1 MSVTGVEVYYGDY
14 QFKPAPLM
22 TVSREQYKAN
32 DGTVFGGGYRVSLNG
47 SLLPESVQGT
57 GLTTAEAASRSSLP
71 TAAGHQFDGY
81 GNAVSSFRAKDDL
94 LYALNNDGS
103 LFSVKFLGSGPLCSG
118 YVVYTS
124 GTRVNSVEFNS
135 NDQWVKRVE
144 YSIEI
149 FSRTHLST
157 GTGGASISDPY
168 GAKGS
173 YDLIV
178 GSGGISGG
186 FIELQSYDRDY
197 SVEVLSKPNQFGTGC
212 TPLWLQVGVST
223 SAQTIEGAETKAYT
237 TYPTSADFDHVASGF
252 LQSAGITG
260 GASGFDPV
268 LTQRNHG
275 LNILGG
281 SYNWSD
287 TYVMKPSSGDYKGK
301 NIPSGNVIDTFNLD
315 VSSSLEDAIV
325 TVSLQGELRGL
336 ESFVG
341 TPTESGSGSHGP
353 FGGALPANNKMS
365 NAIFAAQSYLD
376 EALYAN
382 TGNGSDSY
390 PTKER
395 GYPLLFDR
403 AATAYSGLGSPSTI
417 LLPLSP
423 EPISKSVAYN
433 TNEGTIGY
441 NLSYSNRPVN
451 CYSGALSETI
461 SISRSLAT
469 DVHSSL
475 VILGRANGPI
485 MQDIGTKTA
494 STTECSIEAVVVP
507 QAGGTCTGDFWLG
520 SPTGFYQELVNAVE
534 TGIADT
540 YETYFLTA
548 SNVNWDPRTGRLG
561 RTASWIHT
569 DC

>member
-32 DGTVFGGGYRVSLNG
+32 NGTVFGGGYRVSING

-57 GLTTAEAASRSSLP
+57 GLTPAEAASRSSLP
-71 TAAGHQFDGY
+71 IASGHQFDGY

-94 LYALNNDGS
+94 LYALNNDGK
-103 LFSVKFLGSGPLCSG
+103 LFSVKFLGAGPLCSG
-118 YVVYTS
+118 YAVYTS
-124 GTRVNSVEFNS
+124 GTRVNSVEFSS
-135 NDQWVKRVE
+135 NDQWVKKVD

-149 FSRTHLST
+149 FSRNHLTT
-157 GTGGASISDPY
+157 GMGDPGLYNTDGA
-168 GAKGS
+168 

-178 GSGGISGG
+178 GSGG
-186 FIELQSYDRDY
+186 FTELQSYDREY
-197 SVEVLSKPNQFGTGC
+197 SVEVLAKPNQFGTGC

-237 TYPTSADFDHVASGF
+237 TYPTSADFDNVASGF
-252 LQSAGITG
+252 LRSAGMIG

-281 SYNWSD
+281 NYNWSD
-287 TYVMKPSSGDYKGK
+287 TYVMKPSSGEYKGK
-301 NIPSGNVIDTFNLD
+301 NVPTGNVIDTFNLD
-315 VSSSLEDAIV
+315 VSSSLEDAII
-325 TVSLQGELRGL
+325 TVNLQGELRGL
-336 ESFVG
+336 EPFVG
-341 TPTESGSGSHGP
+341 TPTESGSGSPGP
-353 FGGALPANNKMS
+353 FGLALPAATKMS
-365 NAIFAAQSYLD
+365 TAIFAAQSYLD
-376 EALYAN
+376 EALYVN
-382 TGNGSDSY
+382 TGDGSDSY

-395 GYPLLFDR
+395 GAPLLFDR
-403 AATAYSGLGSPSTI
+403 AATAYSGLGSPSTVI
-417 LLPLSP
+417 LNLSS

-441 NLSYSNRPVN
+441 NLSYSNRPIN

-461 SISRSLAT
+461 SISRSYAT
-469 DVHSSL
+469 DVHSNL

-485 MQDIGTKTA
+485 LQDIGTKTA
-494 STTECSIEAVVVP
+494 STTQCSIEAVVVP
-507 QAGGTCTGDFWLG
+507 ETGCGCLG
-520 SPTGFYQELVNAVE
+520 PGKIWNGAPTGAYQEMIDEVE
-534 TGIADT
+534 AGIGNR
-540 YETYFLTA
+540 YGTYFLTA
-548 SNVNWDPRTGRLG
+548 SNVNWDPRTGRFG

>member
-1 MSVTGVEVYYGDY
+1 MSVTGVEVFYGDY

-32 DGTVFGGGYRVSLNG
+32 DGTVFGGGYRVSING

-57 GLTTAEAASRSSLP
+57 GLTPAEAASRSNLP
-71 TAAGHQFDGY
+71 IALGHQFDGY

-103 LFSVKFLGSGPLCSG
+103 LFSVKFLGDGPLCSG

-124 GTRVNSVEFNS
+124 GTRVNSVEFS
-135 NDQWVKRVE
+135 SEDQWVKKVE

-157 GTGGASISDPY
+157 GTGGASLSNPY
-168 GAKGS
+168 PEQES

-178 GSGGISGG
+178 GSGGYSGG

-197 SVEVLSKPNQFGTGC
+197 TVDIASKPNQFGTGC
-212 TPLWLQVGVST
+212 TPLWVTVGVGT
-223 SAQTIEGAETKAYT
+223 SAQTIEGAPTKAYST
-237 TYPTSADFDHVASGF
+237 NPTSADFDNVVGSF
-252 LQSAGITG
+252 LDFVGMAG
-260 GASGFDPV
+260 GASGFDPI
-268 LTQRNHG
+268 LTERSHG
-275 LNILGG
+275 INFLGG
-281 SYNWSD
+281 SYSWTD

-315 VSSSLEDAIV
+315 VSSSLDEAII
-325 TVSLQGELRGL
+325 TVNLQGELRGL

-341 TPTESGSGSHGP
+341 TPTESGSGSPGP
-353 FGGALPANNKMS
+353 FGLALPAGNKMS
-365 NAIFAAQSYLD
+365 TAIFAAQSYLD
-376 EALYAN
+376 DALYAN
-382 TGNGSDSY
+382 TGGGSDSY

-395 GYPLLFDR
+395 GSPLLFDR
-403 AATAYSGLGSPSTI
+403 AATAYSGLGSPSTT
-417 LLPLSP
+417 LLQLSP
-423 EPISKSVAYN
+423 EPISKSIAYN

-451 CYSGALSETI
+451 CYSEALSETI
-461 SISRSLAT
+461 SISRGLAT

-485 MQDIGTKTA
+485 LQDIGTKTA

-507 QAGGTCTGDFWLG
+507 QTGYTCTGDFWVG
-520 SPTGFYQELVNAVE
+520 APTEFYQELIDSVE
-534 TGIADT
+534 VGIADT
-540 YETYFLTA
+540 YGTYFLTA
-548 SNVNWDPRTGRLG
+548 NNINWDPRTGRLG

>member
-32 DGTVFGGGYRVSLNG
+32 NGTVFGGGYRVSLNG

-57 GLTTAEAASRSSLP
+57 GLTPAEAASRSSLP
-71 TAAGHQFDGY
+71 IASGHQFDGY

-94 LYALNNDGS
+94 LYAINNDGK
-103 LFSVKFLGSGPLCSG
+103 LFTVKFLGSGPLCSG

-135 NDQWVKRVE
+135 NDQWVKKVD

-157 GTGGASISDPY
+157 GTGLGDVGLHNTEIGAYDIIS
-168 GAKGS
+168 
-173 YDLIV
+173 
-178 GSGGISGG
+178 GSGG
-186 FIELQSYDRDY
+186 FVELQSYDREY
-197 SVEVLSKPNQFGTGC
+197 SVEVIAKPNQFGTGC

-237 TYPTSADFDHVASGF
+237 TYPTSADFDNVAGSF
-252 LQSAGITG
+252 LDFAGMIG
-260 GASGFDPV
+260 GASGFDAV

-287 TYVMKPSSGDYKGK
+287 TYVMKPNSGEYKGK
-301 NIPSGNVIDTFNLD
+301 NVPTGNVIDTFNLD
-315 VSSSLEDAIV
+315 VSSSLENAII
-325 TVSLQGELRGL
+325 TVNLQGELKGL
-336 ESFVG
+336 EPFVG
-341 TPTESGSGSHGP
+341 TPTESGSGSPGP
-353 FGGALPANNKMS
+353 FGLALPAATKMS
-365 NAIFAAQSYLD
+365 TAIFAAQSYLD

-382 TGNGSDSY
+382 TGDGSDSY

-417 LLPLSP
+417 LLQLSP

-469 DVHSSL
+469 DVHSNL
-475 VILGRANGPI
+475 AILGRANGPI
-485 MQDIGTKTA
+485 LQDIGTKTA
-494 STTECSIEAVVVP
+494 STTQCSIEAVVVP
-507 QAGGTCTGDFWLG
+507 QTGYTCTGDFWLG
-520 SPTGFYQELVNAVE
+520 SPTGFYQELVNSVE
-534 TGIADT
+534 SGISGT
-540 YETYFLTA
+540 YGTYFLTA
-548 SNVNWDPRTGRLG
+548 SSINWDPRTGRLG

>member
-32 DGTVFGGGYRVSLNG
+32 NGTVFGGGYRVSING

-57 GLTTAEAASRSSLP
+57 GLTAAEAASRSSLP
-71 TAAGHQFDGY
+71 TAAGHNLDGY

-103 LFSVKFLGSGPLCSG
+103 LFSVKFLGDGPLCSG

-124 GTRVNSVEFNS
+124 GTRVNSVEFS
-135 NDQWVKRVE
+135 SEDQWVKKVE

-149 FSRTHLST
+149 FSRNHLTT
-157 GTGGASISDPY
+157 GMGDPGLYNTDGA
-168 GAKGS
+168 

-178 GSGGISGG
+178 GSGG
-186 FIELQSYDRDY
+186 FTELQSYDREY
-197 SVEVLSKPNQFGTGC
+197 SVEVVAKPNQFGTGC

-223 SAQTIEGAETKAYT
+223 SVQTMEGAETKAYS
-237 TYPTSADFDHVASGF
+237 TYPTSADFDNVASGF
-252 LQSAGITG
+252 LRSAGMIG

-268 LTQRNHG
+268 LTERNHG

-287 TYVMKPSSGDYKGK
+287 TYVMKPNSGEYKGK
-301 NIPSGNVIDTFNLD
+301 NVPTGNVIDTFNLD
-315 VSSSLEDAIV
+315 VSSSLEDAII
-325 TVSLQGELRGL
+325 TVNLQGELRGL
-336 ESFVG
+336 EPFVG
-341 TPTESGSGSHGP
+341 TPTESGSGSPGP
-353 FGGALPANNKMS
+353 FGLALPAATKMS
-365 NAIFAAQSYLD
+365 TAIFAAQSYLD
-376 EALYAN
+376 DALYAK
-382 TGNGSDSY
+382 TGDGSDSY

-395 GYPLLFDR
+395 GHPLLFDR

-417 LLPLSP
+417 LLQLSP

-441 NLSYSNRPVN
+441 NLSYSNRPAN

-461 SISRSLAT
+461 SISRSYAT
-469 DVHSSL
+469 DVHSNL

-485 MQDIGTKTA
+485 LQDIGTKTA
-494 STTECSIEAVVVP
+494 STTQCSIEAVVVP
-507 QAGGTCTGDFWLG
+507 ETGCGCLGPGKIWNG
-520 SPTGFYQELVNAVE
+520 SPTGAYQTMINEVEL
-534 TGIADT
+534 GISGNYAT
-540 YETYFLTA
+540 WFLTA
-548 SNVNWDPRTGRLG
+548 SDVNWDPRTGRFG

>member
-1 MSVTGVEVYYGDY
+1 MSVTGVEVFYGDY

-22 TVSREQYKAN
+22 TISREQYKSN
-32 DGTVFGGGYRVSLNG
+32 DGTVFGGGYRVSING
-47 SLLPESVQGT
+47 TLLPESVQGT
-57 GLTTAEAASRSSLP
+57 GLTPAEAASRSSLP
-71 TAAGHQFDGY
+71 IASGHQFDGY

-94 LYALNNDGS
+94 LYALNNDGK
-103 LFSVKFLGSGPLCSG
+103 LFSVKFLGDGPLCSG

-124 GTRVNSVEFNS
+124 GTRVNSVEFSS
-135 NDQWVKRVE
+135 NDQWVKRAE

-149 FSRTHLST
+149 FSRNHLTT
-157 GTGGASISDPY
+157 GMGDPGLYNTDGA
-168 GAKGS
+168 

-178 GSGGISGG
+178 GSGG
-186 FIELQSYDRDY
+186 FTELQSYDREY

-223 SAQTIEGAETKAYT
+223 SAQTIEGAKTKVYS
-237 TYPTSADFDHVASGF
+237 TYPTSADFDNVASGF
-252 LQSAGITG
+252 LKSAGMIG

-287 TYVMKPSSGDYKGK
+287 TYVMKPNSGDYKGSGV
-301 NIPSGNVIDTFNLD
+301 PTGNVIDTFNLD
-315 VSSSLEDAIV
+315 VSSSLEDAII
-325 TVSLQGELRGL
+325 TVNLQGELKGL
-336 ESFVG
+336 EPFVG
-341 TPTESGSGSHGP
+341 TPTASGSGSHGP
-353 FGGALPANNKMS
+353 FAGRLQLNADNKMS
-365 NAIFAAQSYLD
+365 TAIFQCQSYLD
-376 EALYAN
+376 EALYAK
-382 TGNGSDSY
+382 TGDGSISY
-390 PTKER
+390 PTKES
-395 GYPLLFDR
+395 GHPLLFDR
-403 AATAYSGLGSPSTI
+403 AVTAYSGLGSPST
-417 LLPLSP
+417 LLLQLSP

-461 SISRSLAT
+461 SISRSFAT

-507 QAGGTCTGDFWLG
+507 QTGYTCTGNFWVG
-520 SPTGFYQELVNAVE
+520 SPTGFYQELIDDVAS
-534 TGIADT
+534 GISGT

>member
-32 DGTVFGGGYRVSLNG
+32 NGTVFGGGYRVSING

-57 GLTTAEAASRSSLP
+57 GLTPAEAASRSNLP
-71 TAAGHQFDGY
+71 IALGHQFDGY

-103 LFSVKFLGSGPLCSG
+103 LFSVKFLGDGPLCSG

-149 FSRTHLST
+149 FSRNHLTT
-157 GTGGASISDPY
+157 GMGDPGLYNTDGA
-168 GAKGS
+168 

-178 GSGGISGG
+178 GSGG
-186 FIELQSYDRDY
+186 FTELQSYDRDY

-237 TYPTSADFDHVASGF
+237 TYPTSADFDNVAGSF
-252 LQSAGITG
+252 LDFAGITG

-315 VSSSLEDAIV
+315 VSSSLDEAII
-325 TVSLQGELRGL
+325 TVNLQGELRGL
-336 ESFVG
+336 EPFVG

-353 FGGALPANNKMS
+353 FGAALPTDNKMS
-365 NAIFAAQSYLD
+365 TAIFVAQSYLD
-376 EALYAN
+376 DALYAN
-382 TGNGSDSY
+382 TGDGSDSY

-395 GYPLLFDR
+395 GHPLLFDR
-403 AATAYSGLGSPSTI
+403 AATAYSGLGSPSTT
-417 LLPLSP
+417 LLQLSP

-441 NLSYSNRPVN
+441 NFSYSNRPVN

-461 SISRSLAT
+461 SISRGLAT

-485 MQDIGTKTA
+485 LQDIGTKTA

-507 QAGGTCTGDFWLG
+507 QTGYTCTGDFWVG
-520 SPTGFYQELVNAVE
+520 APTEFYQELIDSVE
-534 TGIADT
+534 VGIADT
-540 YETYFLTA
+540 YGTYFLTA
-548 SNVNWDPRTGRLG
+548 NNINWDPRTGRLG

>member
-32 DGTVFGGGYRVSLNG
+32 NGTVFGGGYRVSING

-57 GLTTAEAASRSSLP
+57 GLTPAEAASRSSLP
-71 TAAGHQFDGY
+71 IASGHQFDGY

-94 LYALNNDGS
+94 LYALNNDGK
-103 LFSVKFLGSGPLCSG
+103 LFSVKFLGAGPLCSG
-118 YVVYTS
+118 YAVYTS
-124 GTRVNSVEFNS
+124 GTRVNSVEFSS
-135 NDQWVKRVE
+135 NDQWVKKVD

-149 FSRTHLST
+149 FSRTHLTT
-157 GTGGASISDPY
+157 GMGDPGLYNTDGA
-168 GAKGS
+168 

-178 GSGGISGG
+178 GSGG
-186 FIELQSYDRDY
+186 FTELQSYDREY
-197 SVEVLSKPNQFGTGC
+197 SVEVLAKPNQFGTGC

-237 TYPTSADFDHVASGF
+237 TYPTSADFDNVASGF
-252 LQSAGITG
+252 LRSAGMIG

-281 SYNWSD
+281 NYNWSD
-287 TYVMKPSSGDYKGK
+287 TYVMKPSSGEYKGK
-301 NIPSGNVIDTFNLD
+301 NVPTGNVIDTFNLD
-315 VSSSLEDAIV
+315 VSSSLEDAII
-325 TVSLQGELRGL
+325 TVNLQGELRGL
-336 ESFVG
+336 EPFVG
-341 TPTESGSGSHGP
+341 TPTESGSGSPGP
-353 FGGALPANNKMS
+353 FGLALPAATKMS
-365 NAIFAAQSYLD
+365 TAIFAAQSYLD
-376 EALYAN
+376 EALYVN
-382 TGNGSDSY
+382 TGDGSDSY

-395 GYPLLFDR
+395 GAPLLFDR
-403 AATAYSGLGSPSTI
+403 AATAYSGLGSPSTVI
-417 LLPLSP
+417 LNLSS

-441 NLSYSNRPVN
+441 NFSYSNRPVN

-461 SISRSLAT
+461 SISRGLAT

-485 MQDIGTKTA
+485 LQDIGTKTA

-507 QAGGTCTGDFWLG
+507 QTGYTCTGDFWVG
-520 SPTGFYQELVNAVE
+520 APTEFYQELIDSVE
-534 TGIADT
+534 VGIADT
-540 YETYFLTA
+540 YGTYFLTA
-548 SNVNWDPRTGRLG
+548 NNINWDPRTGRLG

>member
-32 DGTVFGGGYRVSLNG
+32 DGTVFGGGYRVTLDG

-57 GLTTAEAASRSSLP
+57 GLTTAEAASRSNLP
-71 TAAGHQFDGY
+71 IASGHQFDGY

-94 LYALNNDGS
+94 LYELNNDGK
-103 LFSVKFLGSGPLCSG
+103 LFSVKFLGDGPLCSG

-124 GTRVNSVEFNS
+124 GTRVNSVEFS
-135 NDQWVKRVE
+135 SDDQWVKKVQ

-149 FSRTHLST
+149 FSRNHLTT
-157 GTGGASISDPY
+157 GMGDPGLYNTDGA
-168 GAKGS
+168 

-178 GSGGISGG
+178 GSGG
-186 FIELQSYDRDY
+186 FTELQSYEREYTVDIA
-197 SVEVLSKPNQFGTGC
+197 SKPNQFGTGC
-212 TPLWLQVGVST
+212 TPLWVTVGVGT
-223 SAQTIEGAETKAYT
+223 SAQTIEGAPTKAYST
-237 TYPTSADFDHVASGF
+237 NPTSADFDNVVGSF
-252 LQSAGITG
+252 LDFAGMGG
-260 GASGFDPV
+260 GASGFDSI
-268 LTQRNHG
+268 LTERSHG
-275 LNILGG
+275 INFLGG
-281 SYNWSD
+281 SYSWTD

-301 NIPSGNVIDTFNLD
+301 NVPTGNVIDTFNLD
-315 VSSSLEDAIV
+315 VSSSLEEAII
-325 TVSLQGELRGL
+325 TVNLQGELRGL
-336 ESFVG
+336 EPFVG
-341 TPTESGSGSHGP
+341 TPTESGSGSPGP
-353 FGGALPANNKMS
+353 FGGALPADNKMS
-365 NAIFAAQSYLD
+365 TAIFAAQSYLD
-376 EALYAN
+376 DALYAN
-382 TGNGSDSY
+382 TGGGSDSY

-395 GYPLLFDR
+395 GRPLLFDR

-417 LLPLSP
+417 LLQLSP

-441 NLSYSNRPVN
+441 NFSYSNRPVN

-461 SISRSLAT
+461 SISRGLAT
-469 DVHSSL
+469 DVHSNL

-485 MQDIGTKTA
+485 LQDIGTKTA

-507 QAGGTCTGDFWLG
+507 QTGYTCSGDFWVG

-540 YETYFLTA
+540 YGTYFLTA
-548 SNVNWDPRTGRLG
+548 NNINWDPRTGRLG